1 MFGEHLLG
9 SQMLEGSDKTL
20 KESDLEEMSAKF
32 GNRLLFR
39 NETSI
44 PQQATGMGRIGMG
57 ITGKKYKWK
66 TGQ

>member
-9 SQMLEGSDKTL
+9 GQMLESSHKTL

-44 PQQATGMGRIGMG
+44 Q
-57 ITGKKYKWK
+57 
-66 TGQ
+66 

>member
-9 SQMLEGSDKTL
+9 GQMLESHDKTL
-20 KESDLEEMSAKF
+20 KESDLEERSAKF

-44 PQQATGMGRIGMG
+44 P
-57 ITGKKYKWK
+57 
-66 TGQ
+66 